1 MATQPAPGL
10 YFEIAPPPAD
20 VSPLRSDIAAFIGP
34 TRRGPVGEVVRVEE
48 WREFERLYGG
58 LARASTTSYAV
69 RSYFENG
76 GEIAYVVRLAA
87 PGVGWAGATWP
98 QNPGDPPLPGHK
110 VVSAA
115 GVVQSEAFLS
125 NGSAVPALQITAATP
140 GTWASGAQVHIEY
153 RRQGSLGLAE
163 VDIVTRVAGEATE
176 TLRALPARIA
186 GVPPIPGSVPE
197 IDLTHLVDLVNHES
211 RFIRLSIDPTSLVPP
226 AAMPGA
232 NRLEWDVTLSGG
244 ADAPPGV
251 AEYLGGSDAVSREP
265 AVAMV
270 SFPDLYVDLPFD
282 FDPSAPVVAQASLS
296 VLRHALAAAEDLHDR
311 LVLIDLPADTATA
324 TVPLTTERIITAV
337 DSLRLAFDEH
347 ELRSGAVYHPPIWIL
362 DPLGGSASPQRLIP
376 SSGPVAGLISRLDR
390 ERGAH
395 HTPANA
401 VLYDGVDLLQE
412 FDRTDQGRLAD
423 GGVNV
428 IRCLPARGLSVWGGR
443 TLDVGGG
450 GRFVAHRRLMHRLVR
465 AIHRVAQPL
474 VFDINGPELWF
485 TLARGVT
492 SVLLEAWR
500 GGALKGARPEQA
512 FRVKCD
518 DETNPPEERDL
529 GRVFCIVEF
538 APAVPMEFITLRI
551 ALGREGNL
559 EVFER

>member
-1 MATQPAPGL
+1 MVTQPAPGL
-10 YFEIAPPPAD
+10 YFEIAGPPAD
-20 VSPLRSDIAAFIGP
+20 ASPLRSDIAGFIGP
-34 TRRGPVGEVVRVEE
+34 TRRGPVGKVVRVEE
-48 WREFERLYGG
+48 WREFERLFGG
-58 LARASTTSYAV
+58 RDRASSTSYAV

-87 PGVGWAGATWP
+87 PAVAWAGATWP
-98 QNPGDPPLPGHK
+98 QHAGEAPLPGHR
-110 VVSAA
+110 VVPAS

-125 NGSAVPALQITAATP
+125 NGSSVRELQITAATP
-140 GTWASGAQVHIEY
+140 GTWASGAQVHFEY

-163 VDIVTRVAGEATE
+163 VDIITRVANEPAE
-176 TLRALPARIA
+176 SLRALPARIA
-186 GVPPIPGSVPE
+186 GVPPTPGVVPE
-197 IDLTHLVDLVNHES
+197 IDLTHLVDLVNRES
-211 RFIRLSIDPTSLVPP
+211 RFIRLSIDPTTLVPP
-226 AAMPGA
+226 ASTLGP

-244 ADAPPGV
+244 ADAAPGIT
-251 AEYLGGSDAVSREP
+251 EYLSAIDEIGREP
-265 AVAMV
+265 AVAMLV
-270 SFPDLYVDLPFD
+270 LPDLYVDLPFD
-282 FDPSAPVVAQASLS
+282 FDPSAPVAAQASLA

-311 LVLIDLPADTATA
+311 LVLIDLPTDQAMAA
-324 TVPLTTERIITAV
+324 VPLTTDRIVTAV

-362 DPLGGSASPQRLIP
+362 DPLGGSFSPQRLIP
-376 SSGPVAGLISRLDR
+376 ASGPVAGLISRLDR

-412 FDRTDQGRLAD
+412 FDRMDQGRLAD
-423 GGVNV
+423 SGVNV

-474 VFDINGPELWF
+474 VFDINGPELWL

-518 DETNPPEERDL
+518 EETNPPEERDL
-529 GRVFCIVEF
+529 GRVQCVVEF

-551 ALGREGNL
+551 ELGREGNL